1 MTEKCPIGWFEIFVS
16 DVEKAKDF
24 YGDLFGWEY
33 KLSEG
38 DQSEYWTIFTGE
50 NSIGGGFMKKTSSEH
65 GSQGV
70 LFYVEV
76 NDIEATLNSAVEKG
90 GKIETPKTLI
100 SPKSG
105 YFALLRDSDNN
116 IIGVWSEG

>member
-33 KLSEG
+33 KLAEG
-38 DQSEYWTIFTGE
+38 GQSEYWTIFTGE
-50 NSIGGGFMKKTSSEH
+50 NSIGGGFMKKTSSEQ

-70 LFYVEV
+70 VFYIEV

-90 GKIETPKTLI
+90 GKIETAKTLI
-100 SPKSG
+100 SPTSG
-105 YFALLRDSDNN
+105 YFALLRDLDNN
-116 IIGVWSEG
+116 IIGLWSEA